1 MKKSEFKIHASDV
14 NAAIVARSRRALVR
28 RPGFVSWL
36 ALVVFAVLAAGSA
49 FVALELPVQIPDSP
63 STPLLRQ
70 VCERVDCGFPS
81 ESPAVVLEDMRLS
94 EVVMRAAPRPGA
106 LVFNAVIVNTAGRAQ
121 PWPALVFQLFD
132 GGGRFLEKRRFEGGD
147 YAPRNT
153 LPANAPLA
161 VEITLEKAPPE
172 TVQYS
177 VTPTPSGQ
185 RR

>member
-1 MKKSEFKIHASDV
+1 MKKSEFKIHASDI
-14 NAAIVARSRRALVR
+14 NAAIVARNRRALVR

-36 ALVVFAVLAAGSA
+36 ALVVFALLAAASA

-70 VCERVDCGFPS
+70 VCARVDCGFPS
-81 ESPAVVLEDMRLS
+81 QSPAIVLEDMRLS
-94 EVVMRAAPRPGA
+94 DVVMRAAERPGA
-106 LVFNAVIVNTAGRAQ
+106 LVFHAVIVNTAGRAQ
-121 PWPALVFQLFD
+121 AWPALEFQLFD
-132 GGGRFLEKRRFEGGD
+132 GGGRFLEKRRVEAGD
-147 YAPRNT
+147 YAPRDT

-161 VEITLEKAPPE
+161 VKVTLDKAPPQ

-177 VTPTPSGQ
+177 VAPTPAA